1 MDWTAVFGEES
12 DSLLTDP
19 HLSRGDTEGL
29 SFPDKPEP
37 LFLETSSRSTP
48 LDLLVF
54 SSQLLQLSLK
64 SFILICYKSVE
75 QRIPRSRHSGGH
87 SDWFYESVERFF
99 FFLVRHQVLL
109 EVMISFIGFSIN
121 SLCSLVLLRPTYNFL
136 WDRILSY

>member
-99 FFLVRHQVLL
+99 FFFGETPSAFRGDDIIHWLFHKQF
-109 EVMISFIGFSIN
+109 MFFSTAQ
-121 SLCSLVLLRPTYNFL
+121 TYLQFPVG
-136 WDRILSY
+136 